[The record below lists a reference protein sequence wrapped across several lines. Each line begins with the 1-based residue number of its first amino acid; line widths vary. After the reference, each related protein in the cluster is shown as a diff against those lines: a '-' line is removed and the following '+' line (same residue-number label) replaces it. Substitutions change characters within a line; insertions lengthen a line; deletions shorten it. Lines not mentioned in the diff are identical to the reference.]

1 MPQSDAGSVAATC
14 VHAWTSGDFETA
26 RSTLRDDVSFVGP
39 LGTANGIG
47 ECLRGLQGLKQ
58 IVDSGDVRKVIA
70 SGDDACVI
78 YDLVTNT
85 PAGTIP
91 TAGWFQLRDGKIA
104 SIRVFFDARPFEAG
118 R

>member
-1 MPQSDAGSVAATC
+1 MPQSDAGSVAATY
-14 VHAWTSGDFETA
+14 VHAWTSGDFDTA

-91 TAGWFQLRDGKIA
+91 TAG
-104 SIRVFFDARPFEAG
+104 
-118 R
+118 

>member
-1 MPQSDAGSVAATC
+1 
-14 VHAWTSGDFETA
+14 
-26 RSTLRDDVSFVGP
+26 
-39 LGTANGIG
+39 LGTANGID

-58 IVDSGDVRKVIA
+58 IVDSGDVRQVIA

-104 SIRVFFDARPFEAG
+104 SIRVFFDARPLDSG